1 MMRALVCSFVVACL
15 AAVTTSQAKAAG
27 PLDDLIAPVDG
38 KSACFVRAYDAK
50 HLRSHPRQKTVSMI
64 VWLSYESA
72 GSSVPGLN
80 VALGLAQRGSPAMLF
95 SSGSCEFNA
104 KANRDTSG
112 NRLIKAYPKES
123 GHVCLQSAR
132 PDVFLAVSAEE
143 GGALIM
149 DRGKDR
155 DTLMLYLDERLTMVN
170 RPDRN
175 DLLDIKFG
183 ADDRVFMLRRAPIKD
198 CAAVE
203 EAVTIPRRNRV
214 SGAGVGLA
222 SERPSRAPCS
232 GFAPRGGAASPA
244 LTPHNAAIRVRR
256 TNSGPGFWG

>member
-1 MMRALVCSFVVACL
+1 MLRAVVCSAAIACL
-15 AAVTTSQAKAAG
+15 AAVTTSQARAAG

-38 KSACFVRAYDAK
+38 KSACFVRAYDAA
-50 HLRSHPRQKTVSMI
+50 HLRRHRQQKTVSMT

-72 GSSVPGLN
+72 GSNVPGLN

-95 SSGSCEFNA
+95 SSGTCEFDA

-123 GHVCLQSAR
+123 GYVCLQSAR
-132 PDVFLAVSAEE
+132 PDVFFAVSAQE
-143 GGALIM
+143 GGVLIL

-155 DTLMLYLDERLTMVN
+155 DTLMLYLDESLTMVN
-170 RPDRN
+170 RPDRS

-203 EAVTIPRRNRV
+203 EAVT
-214 SGAGVGLA
+214 
-222 SERPSRAPCS
+222 
-232 GFAPRGGAASPA
+232 
-244 LTPHNAAIRVRR
+244 TPEPGVRR
-256 TNSGPGFWG
+256 RRPRAGEP

>member
-1 MMRALVCSFVVACL
+1 MMRAVVCSVFVVGL
-15 AAVTTSQAKAAG
+15 AAVTTSQARAAN

-38 KSACFVRAYDAK
+38 KSACFVRAYDAA
-50 HLRSHPRQKTVSMI
+50 HLRSHPRQKTVSMT

-72 GSSVPGLN
+72 GSKVPGLN
-80 VALGLAQRGSPAMLF
+80 VALGLAQRGTPGMLF
-95 SSGSCEFNA
+95 SSGSCEFDA

-143 GGALIM
+143 GGVLIM

-155 DTLMLYLDERLTMVN
+155 DTLMLYLNDGLTMVN
-170 RPDRN
+170 RSDRS

-183 ADDRVFMLRRAPIKD
+183 ADDRVFMLRRTAIRD

-203 EAVTIPRRNRV
+203 EAVT
-214 SGAGVGLA
+214 
-222 SERPSRAPCS
+222 
-232 GFAPRGGAASPA
+232 
-244 LTPHNAAIRVRR
+244 TPEPGVRR
-256 TNSGPGFWG
+256 RRGPRAK

>member
-1 MMRALVCSFVVACL
+1 MMRAVVCSVVVACL
-15 AAVTTSQAKAAG
+15 AAVTTSQARAAN

-38 KSACFVRAYDAK
+38 KSACFVRAYDAA
-50 HLRSHPRQKTVSMI
+50 HLRSHPRQKTVSMT

-72 GSSVPGLN
+72 GSKVPGLN
-80 VALGLAQRGSPAMLF
+80 VALGLAQRGTPGMLF
-95 SSGSCEFNA
+95 SSGSCEFDA

-143 GGALIM
+143 GGVLIM

-155 DTLMLYLDERLTMVN
+155 DTLMLYLNDSLTMVN
-170 RPDRN
+170 RSDRG

-183 ADDRVFMLRRAPIKD
+183 ADDRVFMLRRTAIRD

-203 EAVTIPRRNRV
+203 EAVT
-214 SGAGVGLA
+214 
-222 SERPSRAPCS
+222 
-232 GFAPRGGAASPA
+232 
-244 LTPHNAAIRVRR
+244 TPEPGVRR
-256 TNSGPGFWG
+256 RRPARR

>member
-1 MMRALVCSFVVACL
+1 MMRAVVCSVVVACL
-15 AAVTTSQAKAAG
+15 AAVTTPQARAAG

-38 KSACFVRAYDAK
+38 KSACFVRAYDAN
-50 HLRSHPRQKTVSMI
+50 HLRRHRQQKTVSMT

-72 GSSVPGLN
+72 GSNVPGLN

-95 SSGSCEFNA
+95 SSGSCEFDA

-123 GHVCLQSAR
+123 GHVCLQSAQ
-132 PDVFLAVSAEE
+132 PDVFVAVSAQE
-143 GGALIM
+143 GGVLIM

-155 DTLMLYLDERLTMVN
+155 DTLMLYLNDSLTMVN
-170 RPDRN
+170 RSDRG

-183 ADDRVFMLRRAPIKD
+183 ADDRVFMLRRTAIRD

-203 EAVTIPRRNRV
+203 EAVT
-214 SGAGVGLA
+214 
-222 SERPSRAPCS
+222 
-232 GFAPRGGAASPA
+232 
-244 LTPHNAAIRVRR
+244 TPEPGVRR
-256 TNSGPGFWG
+256 RRPRAGGPSAR